1 MMMKLN
7 RTALLATGLILL
19 AGCGAET
26 KTGSTG
32 TGRAPDSPEL
42 SMASGPL
49 NGLGPLDVAGATL
62 DETGI
67 AVLLNTSLRSGA
79 QDLRL
84 GMTSN
89 TNGSASL
96 VTGTGRATAAVA
108 QSLVLAPAQ
117 NIDVAASTFGALALR
132 FKTDGN
138 TLFEGIAGLSQM
150 VPGDQVEVFGLQQV
164 LTPEVL
170 ATRVIVR
177 RDGDPA
183 RVELLGPISQ
193 VAAAGLTVQGI
204 NVNTTGAQFSSPG
217 PAGLV
222 ASGTGLASLG
232 AGSLARISGRL
243 NLTTGGIDATAIT
256 TGLAPA
262 RNEGNVIFIE
272 GFVRTRLGNT
282 RLTLE
287 DLEVDTTSVPLFP
300 GSVEPGTRLRVRG
313 LMRGGLMR
321 AESIEVLQPQSVLT
335 YTIEGT
341 VSDYTTLSS
350 FVVRGER
357 VDASQ
362 ATFVAS
368 TASNMANG
376 RLVRLKGVASGGKL
390 NATLI
395 QVLN

>member
-1 MMMKLN
+1 MMKLN
-7 RTALLATGLILL
+7 RAALLATGLILL

-62 DETGI
+62 DESGI
-67 AVLLNTSLRSGA
+67 AVLLNSSLRSGA

-96 VTGTGRATAAVA
+96 VSGTGRASAAVA
-108 QSLVLAPAQ
+108 QSMVVAPAQ
-117 NIDVAASTFGALALR
+117 NIDVATNTFGVLALR

-138 TLFEGIAGLSQM
+138 TLFEGIAGLAQM

-177 RDGDPA
+177 RDGDPT

-193 VAAAGLTVQGI
+193 IAAAGLTVQGI
-204 NVNTTGAQFSSPG
+204 SVNTTGAQFSSPG

-222 ASGTGLASLG
+222 ASGAGLASLG
-232 AGSLARISGRL
+232 AGSLARITGRL
-243 NLTTGGIDATAIT
+243 NLTTGAIDATAIT

-272 GFVRTRLGNT
+272 GFVRTRVGST

-287 DLEVDTTSVPLFP
+287 DLEIDTTSVPLFP
-300 GSVEPGTRLRVRG
+300 ASAEVGARLRVRG
-313 LMRGGLMR
+313 IMRGGLMR
-321 AESIEVLQPQSVLT
+321 AEAIEVLQPQSVLT
-335 YTIEGT
+335 FTIEGT

-368 TASNMANG
+368 TASNLANG